1 MKLKALKQAFPYTIP
16 VLIGY
21 LFLGTSFGV
30 LLTSSGFPIYYAPL
44 MCITTFGGSAQIVG
58 VDLLKSPFNPLNVV
72 IITLLINSRHIFYG
86 ISMLDKYKNLGLK
99 KIYMIFGMTDE
110 TFSIN
115 CNTYPEPGVDVG
127 WFWFFIT
134 LLDHIYWI
142 SGSLIGALLGSYVKI
157 NYKGIEFVM
166 TALFTVIFVDQFEN
180 NPNHTPAFLGLGMT
194 FICLF
199 IFGTNHFIIPALI
212 LISTALCIIDRNKI
226 FTGDNND

>member
-44 MCITTFGGSAQIVG
+44 MSITTFGGSAQIVG
-58 VDLLKSPFNPLNVV
+58 VELLKSPFNPLNVV
-72 IITLLINSRHIFYG
+72 LITLLINSRHIFYG

-99 KIYMIFGMTDE
+99 KIYMIFGLTDE

-115 CNTYPEPGVDVG
+115 CNTYPKPGVDVG

-142 SGSLIGALLGSYVKI
+142 TGGIIGAILGNYVKI

-166 TALFTVIFVDQFEN
+166 TALFTVIFIDQFEN
-180 NPNHTPAFLGLGMT
+180 NKNHTPAFIGLGIT
-194 FICLF
+194 FICLL

-212 LISTALCIIDRNKI
+212 LISVALCIIDKNKI
-226 FTGDNND
+226 FTGDKNE